1 MGGPSAPVKFPVPP
15 VVKRVVLPITPEMA
29 FHKFTAKVGEWW
41 PLATHSISREN
52 AVECVIEGEPGGR
65 VFEKDSEGTE
75 HLWGMV
81 ETWRPPS
88 QLAIRWFVGRSEA
101 EAQLVEVR
109 FDRLSDAQTEVT
121 LTHSGW
127 EVLGPSAAMV
137 RDSYNDGWTAVLDRA
152 FVGFAKAGGRSG

>member
-15 VVKRVVLPITPEMA
+15 VVKRVVLPITQEMA

-41 PLATHSISREN
+41 PLVTHSISQEK

-65 VFEKDSEGTE
+65 VFERDSSGEE
-75 HLWGMV
+75 HLWGFV

-88 QLAIRWFVGRSEA
+88 QLAIRWFAGHSEA

-109 FDRLSDAQTEVT
+109 FDSMADTQTEVT

-127 EVLGPSAAMV
+127 EVLGASAARV
-137 RDSYNDGWTAVLDRA
+137 RDSYDDGWTEVLDRA
-152 FVGFAKAGGRSG
+152 FVRFAETGDRSE